1 MKKLNFFCIIAVACV
16 MTACKWAV
24 TKGTEISVT
33 GSDGTVY
40 NGYQSACSHGDFD
53 AARDYIGKM
62 KEQNVVVQ
70 AEGEWE
76 ERKAYSKLI
85 QEAEEYVANE
95 ELQYLASL
103 NEEPANNRIILILN
117 QRPIEGLEAAEMACL
132 GKNVFKGDLDDEID
146 AITNDSPEEVKYFK
160 RYIIWCGNHNS
171 RCSNILGIAISCG
184 NQSLAKKILHSFRSD
199 PELRLVNSRPK
210 SDRYYDDYYDVY
222 AHYTNASKEAAQK
235 KYDEAVKSGVFK

>member
-40 NGYQSACSHGDFD
+40 NSYQSACSKGDFD
-53 AARDYIGKM
+53 AARDYIGRM

-76 ERKAYSKLI
+76 EKKAYSKLI

-95 ELQYLASL
+95 EIQYLAAMK
-103 NEEPANNRIILILN
+103 EEQANNRIILMLS
-117 QRPIEGLEAAEMACL
+117 QRPIEGLEAAEKACL
-132 GKNVFKGDLDDEID
+132 GKKID
-146 AITNDSPEEVKYFK
+146 K
-160 RYIIWCGNHNS
+160 RYIDQDDSWLCPDVIKQFKKYIVWCGDYNS
-171 RCSNILGIAISCG
+171 NCNNVLNIAIACG
-184 NQSLAKKILHSFRSD
+184 NQSLAMKTIHCYRLD
-199 PELRLVNSRPK
+199 PELELKLCKKEEGEV
-210 SDRYYDDYYDVY
+210 DHYDVY
-222 AHYTNASKEAAQK
+222 AHYTNTSKDAAQK
-235 KYDEAVKSGVFK
+235 KYDEAVKSGAFN